1 MAETTHT
8 ADQLIEELAAIDTP
22 TVANAVDSF
31 HVRDATEGF
40 AASDLR
46 CVYPDLPTMVGY
58 AVTCTDDSSTPRS
71 QPGRG
76 YEQLYRAIAASPKP
90 AVVVFK
96 CLGDPKR
103 SLHMGDVMASIVS
116 RLGAVGVVT
125 DGGVRDVAAVR
136 ERVPGFQMFAT
147 GFVVAGGAA
156 SLGDVGISVS
166 ICGLTIR
173 SGDLLHGDVNGLLTI
188 PSSIATEVAAAA
200 RRIQASEQERVD
212 FVRSKDFAID
222 RLATG
227 H

>member
-1 MAETTHT
+1 MAEATQ
-8 ADQLIEELAAIDTP
+8 AVGKLVEELAGIDSP

-40 AASDLR
+40 AGSDLR
-46 CVYPDLPTMVGY
+46 CAYPDLPPMVGY

-71 QPGRG
+71 DPGRG
-76 YEQLYRAIAASPKP
+76 YEQLYEAIAASPKP
-90 AVVVFK
+90 VIVVFK

-116 RLGAVGVVT
+116 RLGAVGTVT
-125 DGGVRDVAAVR
+125 DGGVRDILAVR

-147 GFVVAGGAA
+147 GFVVAGGAP
-156 SLGDVGISVS
+156 SLGDVGINVS

-173 SGDLLHGDVNGLLTI
+173 PGELLHGDANGLLTI
-188 PSSIATEVAAAA
+188 PSSIAAEVASAA
-200 RRIQASEQERVD
+200 RRIQVSEGERVD
-212 FVRSKDFAID
+212 FVRSNEFAID
-222 RLATG
+222 RLTSG

>member
-1 MAETTHT
+1 MADATR
-8 ADQLIEELAAIDTP
+8 AAAQLVKDLAAIASP

-46 CVYPDLPTMVGY
+46 CVYPDLPPMVGY

-71 QPGRG
+71 EPGRG
-76 YEQLYRAIAASPKP
+76 YEELYQAIAASPQP
-90 AVVVFK
+90 VVVVFK

-116 RLGAVGVVT
+116 RLGAVGIVT
-125 DGGVRDVAAVR
+125 DGGVRDIAAVH
-136 ERVPGFQMFAT
+136 ERLPGFQMFAS
-147 GFVVAGGAA
+147 GFVVAGGAP
-156 SLGDVGISVS
+156 SLGDVGVNVS
-166 ICGLTIR
+166 ICGLTI
-173 SGDLLHGDVNGLLTI
+173 SPGDLLHGDANGLITI
-188 PSSIATEVAAAA
+188 PASIAADVAAAA
-200 RRIQASEQERVD
+200 RGIQSTERERVD

-222 RLATG
+222 RLASG